1 MSVFFQAKMSDNFA
15 ELGWTFFTIF
25 SHFIDQTIYRLI
37 WKIIVRLTGDKNNLY
52 LQPQQTREYFAHSPP
67 FSSSFVRPLQSMLW
81 IKLPFKKRA
90 MFCESRCELAIQT
103 DHSHWG
109 KTENTNV
116 VCEHVCLHEGWFGG
130 RGGGVFWSP
139 ASWMRS
145 HPCLREKRPLLWGLQ
160 ASGHQW
166 DAHAHSHTGRDSPPM
181 SLNYTIVLS
190 HSTLPRL
197 VRHHLLSPQ
206 KAL

>member
-1 MSVFFQAKMSDNFA
+1 MPPVRLFSASQIWIFSDFLCFIPHRAECLCFQAKMSDNFA
-15 ELGWTFFTIF
+15 ELGWTFFTMF

-37 WKIIVRLTGDKNNLY
+37 WKIIGRLTDAKNNLY

-116 VCEHVCLHEGWFGG
+116 VCEHVCMHEGWFGG
-130 RGGGVFWSP
+130 RGGILEPS
-139 ASWMRS
+139 
-145 HPCLREKRPLLWGLQ
+145 
-160 ASGHQW
+160 
-166 DAHAHSHTGRDSPPM
+166 
-181 SLNYTIVLS
+181 
-190 HSTLPRL
+190 
-197 VRHHLLSPQ
+197 
-206 KAL
+206 

>member
-1 MSVFFQAKMSDNFA
+1 MPPVRLFSASQIWIFSDFLCFIPHRAECLCFQAKMSDNFA

-116 VCEHVCLHEGWFGG
+116 VCEHVCMHEGWFGG
-130 RGGGVFWSP
+130 GGGVFWSP
-139 ASWMRS
+139 AS
-145 HPCLREKRPLLWGLQ
+145 
-160 ASGHQW
+160 
-166 DAHAHSHTGRDSPPM
+166 
-181 SLNYTIVLS
+181 
-190 HSTLPRL
+190 
-197 VRHHLLSPQ
+197 
-206 KAL
+206 